1 LEKKSLD
8 EVPSVDEQ
16 MKRELG
22 VSALEMNGLTLS
34 EAINQPLLNINGMM
48 QSGNVGKMASNWRK
62 SYEK

>member
-1 LEKKSLD
+1 MD

-22 VSALEMNGLTLS
+22 VSALGMNGLTLS

-62 SYEK
+62 SYER